1 MITLLPL
8 QIPIFFFA
16 RFYPSPSSS
25 KLLIGSKTE
34 TGEFNAAVFEG
45 FQVISVVLVR
55 FFGELVGAFA
65 EGCDT
70 VTMPA
75 TDNQGSSSSFSAFSR
90 SIFGVR
96 QEQVHSVEASNES
109 DSCNLELGS
118 FQKRVTDRF
127 QDLSVASDEEFL
139 SINWIQKLLDAFIS
153 CQEEFRT
160 ILLNNK
166 EQVTKP
172 PLDRMISELF
182 ERSVKALDIC
192 NASRDGIEKIRTWQK
207 HLEIVFCA
215 LGSSKRALTEGQFRR
230 ARKALMDLA
239 LAMLDE
245 KESGSVFSQ
254 RNRSFGRHNSSS
266 SKDHHSAG
274 HSRSHSW
281 SVSRTWSAAKQLQS
295 IASNLVPPRA
305 TEIAATSRLAIPV
318 YTMNCI
324 LLIVLWTLV
333 AAIPCQDRGLNIH
346 FSVPRQVSWS
356 VPVTV
361 LHERITEE
369 AKKRERRNS
378 NGLLKEIHQ
387 VEISSR
393 HLTDLIDSAQFPLAD
408 DQKTE
413 VEHDVMELMRV
424 CEAFRNGLDLLERQ
438 VREVFR
444 KIMACRTEGLDYL
457 GTSSHTEQ

>member
-1 MITLLPL
+1 LLGIL
-8 QIPIFFFA
+8 
-16 RFYPSPSSS
+16 S
-25 KLLIGSKTE
+25 GT
-34 TGEFNAAVFEG
+34 
-45 FQVISVVLVR
+45 
-55 FFGELVGAFA
+55 FA
-65 EGCDT
+65 EGCDS
-70 VTMPA
+70 VAMPE
-75 TDNQGSSSSFSAFSR
+75 NQGSSSSLSSFGR

-96 QEQVHSVEASNES
+96 QEQVHSVEASHES

-139 SINWIQKLLDAFIS
+139 SISWIQKVLNAFIL
-153 CQEEFRT
+153 CLEDFRA

-166 EQVTKP
+166 EHVTKP
-172 PLDRMISELF
+172 PLDRMVSEF
-182 ERSVKALDIC
+182 FDRSVKALDIC

-207 HLEIVFCA
+207 LLEIVFCA

-239 LAMLDE
+239 LTMLDE
-245 KESGSVFSQ
+245 KESGSIFSQ
-254 RNRSFGRHNSSS
+254 RNRSFGRHNSS
-266 SKDHHSAG
+266 KDHHSTG

-281 SVSRTWSAAKQLQS
+281 SVSRSWSASKQLQS
-295 IASNLVPPRA
+295 IANNLVPPRP

-318 YTMNCI
+318 YTMNCV

-333 AAIPCQDRGLNIH
+333 AAIPCQDRGLSIH
-346 FSVPRQVSWS
+346 FSVPRQLSWS
-356 VPVTV
+356 TPVSV

-369 AKKRERRNS
+369 SKKRERRNS

-387 VEISSR
+387 IETSSR
-393 HLTDLIDSAQFPLAD
+393 HMTDLIDSAQFPLAD
-408 DQKTE
+408 DQKTQIDC
-413 VEHDVMELMRV
+413 DVNELMRV
-424 CEAFRNGLDLLERQ
+424 CEAFRNGLDPLERQ

-457 GTSSHTEQ
+457 GTSSHNEQ

>member
-1 MITLLPL
+1 
-8 QIPIFFFA
+8 
-16 RFYPSPSSS
+16 
-25 KLLIGSKTE
+25 
-34 TGEFNAAVFEG
+34 
-45 FQVISVVLVR
+45 
-55 FFGELVGAFA
+55 
-65 EGCDT
+65 
-70 VTMPA
+70 MPA
-75 TDNQGSSSSFSAFSR
+75 TDNQGSSSSFSSFGR

-96 QEQVHSVEASNES
+96 QEQVHSVEASHEP

-139 SINWIQKLLDAFIS
+139 STNWIQKLLSAFIS
-153 CQEEFRT
+153 CQEEFGA

-166 EQVTKP
+166 ELVTKP
-172 PLDRMISELF
+172 PLDRMISEFF

-254 RNRSFGRHNSSS
+254 RNRSFGRHNSS
-266 SKDHHSAG
+266 KDHNSTG

-281 SVSRTWSAAKQLQS
+281 SVSRSWSAAKQLQS
-295 IASNLVPPRA
+295 IANNLAPPRA
-305 TEIAATSRLAIPV
+305 NEIAATSGLAIPV
-318 YTMNCI
+318 YTMSCI
-324 LLIVLWTLV
+324 LLMVLWTLV
-333 AAIPCQDRGLNIH
+333 AAIPCQDRGLSIH
-346 FSVPRQVSWS
+346 FSFPRQLSWS
-356 VPVTV
+356 TPVNL

-369 AKKRERRNS
+369 SKKRERRNS
-378 NGLLKEIHQ
+378 NGLLKEIYQ
-387 VEISSR
+387 VEVSTR
-393 HLTDLIDSAQFPLAD
+393 RLTDLIDSAQFPLAD
-408 DQKTE
+408 DQKAE
-413 VEHDVMELMRV
+413 VERDVMELMRA
-424 CEAFRNGLDLLERQ
+424 CEAFRNGLDPLERQ

-444 KIMACRTEGLDYL
+444 KIMTCRTEGLDYL
-457 GTSSHTEQ
+457 GASSYTEQ